1 MKPDREPCL
10 SDGRNTNARG
20 EPPAAPDSL
29 SLSLWLQL
37 MKSSKA
43 VEAAVSARFR
53 AEFDQSLAR
62 FDVLSQLYRM
72 DGRRGTVGQIA
83 GQVMASGGN
92 ITALIHRMV
101 EDGLVVRSTSPVD
114 RRSSEVTMS
123 PAGLALFLRM
133 ADAHRTW
140 VQEALEPMPEREKKL
155 LVDLLRQLRQ
165 IVDDRNQ
172 AGGNRIAGE

>member
-10 SDGRNTNARG
+10 SDARNTNARG

-53 AEFDQSLAR
+53 AEFEQSLAR

-83 GQVMASGGN
+83 GQVMAAGGN
-92 ITALIHRMV
+92 ITALIHRMA

-114 RRSSEVTMS
+114 RRSSDVTMS
-123 PAGLALFLRM
+123 PAGLAPVPAHGRRASQLDAGGAR
-133 ADAHRTW
+133 ADAR
-140 VQEALEPMPEREKKL
+140 
-155 LVDLLRQLRQ
+155 
-165 IVDDRNQ
+165 
-172 AGGNRIAGE
+172 AGKETARGPAPPVAPDCRRSELGGR